1 MHTVIKTAF
10 LSVPVLF
17 AILGVV
23 SMSKAEISDKAII
36 CEAKPFDLYYEFGEE
51 EITHHS
57 FSLSNNADNSQ
68 LEYEIY
74 ITDMSY
80 FDFNKTA
87 RWLEDYS
94 EFKSRGFYL
103 ELENMMLSVGGKGE
117 YRCELLSNDAFKL
130 KLDEYLQRIQNNS

>member
-51 EITHHS
+51 EITHPS
-57 FSLSNNADNSQ
+57 FSLSNNADNLNLNMKFTSQ
-68 LEYEIY
+68 I
-74 ITDMSY
+74 
-80 FDFNKTA
+80 
-87 RWLEDYS
+87 
-94 EFKSRGFYL
+94 
-103 ELENMMLSVGGKGE
+103 
-117 YRCELLSNDAFKL
+117 
-130 KLDEYLQRIQNNS
+130 